1 MNAPLRLERPQLLT
15 ELAVERIRQAIVDGE
30 IALGAQMSEAQ
41 LAKQMGVSKTP
52 VREALVKLK
61 GDGLVVVH
69 PQRGSFVFRLQ
80 PDQVGQLCRYRATIE
95 LAALREAIVAA
106 PAVLVREM
114 ARCVAQMRVA
124 EKAHDQKALARIDMD
139 FHWQFLAHCPNE
151 YLRAGYDVIRWQLVA
166 LRYRSPIDNAVSS
179 HKILV
184 DAVAAGDAD
193 KACALLLAH
202 VLDNEPRYQAACDVD

>member
-1 MNAPLRLERPQLLT
+1 MNGPLRLERPQLLT

-61 GDGLVVVH
+61 GDGLVAVH
-69 PQRGSFVFRLQ
+69 PQRGSFVFHLQ

-95 LAALREAIVAA
+95 QAALRESMASARA
-106 PAVLVREM
+106 DLVRDM
-114 ARCVAQMRVA
+114 ARCVTQMRAA
-124 EKAHDQKALARIDMD
+124 EKVRDQKALARIDMD
-139 FHWQFLAHCPNE
+139 FHRLFIVHCPNE

-166 LRYRSPIDNAVSS
+166 LRYRSPIDNAVAS
-179 HKILV
+179 HKVLV

-193 KACALLLAH
+193 QACTLLLAH
-202 VLDNEPRYQAACDVD
+202 VLENEPRYRVACDVA